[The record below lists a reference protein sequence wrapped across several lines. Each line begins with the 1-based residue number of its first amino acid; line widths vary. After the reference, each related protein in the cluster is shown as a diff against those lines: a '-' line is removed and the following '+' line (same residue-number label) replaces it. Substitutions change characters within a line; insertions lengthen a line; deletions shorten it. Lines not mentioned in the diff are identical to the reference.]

1 MKRFRNISIIGILI
15 ICCGLFG
22 CTPEDNPLGGGSTSD
37 SGSIYG
43 CVTDF
48 ATGDPVSNAN
58 VQLRPSGETT
68 LTGYDGMYGFL
79 DIPDG
84 NYSITVSKAEYSE
97 LIDDY
102 VIEVKNGKR
111 MRRDVQIEKLPTSLR
126 ITDMNGSDISV
137 LDFGA
142 DASIAAKS
150 FNIFNNGTVSIS
162 CQLAY
167 SCNWISSV
175 SSIPTAISPGQTVP
189 VTVSINRA
197 LLSTGQNTTILTV
210 SSNNGSAELIVKA
223 ASAVGNPPEVQ
234 MSSVNSV
241 TATSALCTGGMLND
255 HGGTLQDCGFCY
267 STSSS
272 PSLNDHV
279 VRLGPCTGTFSFT
292 INDLNPAT
300 TYHIKA
306 FATTN
311 LGTGYSSE
319 STFSTVS
326 GLPTCGATTITKLDP
341 TTVRGQSTASATN
354 GYRIIEKGFCWS
366 INNTPTINDHT
377 ISCGFDDGSFSGYLS
392 SLQPNTTYRVRAYA
406 TSELGT
412 SFGPEVTFTSLS
424 GLATVTTTT
433 ATIIGYEVK
442 TGGNVTDDSG
452 TVIIDEGVC
461 YGSSPDPDLSPSFQH
476 TYDGGATTAGP
487 FTSYIPKPM
496 SSGYLY
502 IRAYATTR
510 YGTAYGNQVSI
521 YIP

>member
-1 MKRFRNISIIGILI
+1 MKRIRNISIIGILI

-22 CTPEDNPLGGGSTSD
+22 CTPEDNPSGGGSTSD

-68 LTGYDGMYGFL
+68 LTGYDGMYEFL

-126 ITDMNGSDISV
+126 ITDMNGSDISM
-137 LDFGA
+137 LDFGE
-142 DASIAAKS
+142 DASMVAKT

-162 CQLAY
+162 CQLVY

-175 SSIPTAISPGQTVP
+175 SSIPTSISPGQTEP

-210 SSNNGSAELIVKA
+210 SSNNGSTELVVKA
-223 ASAVGNPPEVQ
+223 ASAMGNPPEVQ

-241 TATSALCTGGMLND
+241 TATSALCTGRMLND

-272 PSLNDHV
+272 PSLNDCV

-292 INDLNPAT
+292 INNLEHAT
-300 TYHIKA
+300 TYYIRA

-319 STFSTVS
+319 TTFSTAS
-326 GLPTCGATTITKLDP
+326 GLPTCGATTITNLDP
-341 TTVRGQSTASATN
+341 TTAKAQSAAYATD
-354 GYRIIEKGFCWS
+354 GYRIVEKGFCWAVGH
-366 INNTPTINDHT
+366 TPTINDNKVVYM
-377 ISCGFDDGSFSGYLS
+377 FDGDGAFQEYLYP
-392 SLQPNTTYRVRAYA
+392 LQPGATYRVRSYGK
-406 TSELGT
+406 SE
-412 SFGPEVTFTSLS
+412 FGISYGSETTFTSLS
-424 GLATVTTTT
+424 G
-433 ATIIGYEVK
+433 K
-442 TGGNVTDDSG
+442 N
-452 TVIIDEGVC
+452 
-461 YGSSPDPDLSPSFQH
+461 
-476 TYDGGATTAGP
+476 
-487 FTSYIPKPM
+487 
-496 SSGYLY
+496 
-502 IRAYATTR
+502 
-510 YGTAYGNQVSI
+510 
-521 YIP
+521 

>member
-1 MKRFRNISIIGILI
+1 MKRIRNISIIGILI

-22 CTPEDNPLGGGSTSD
+22 CTPEDNPSGGGSTSD

-68 LTGYDGMYGFL
+68 LTGYDGMYEFL

-126 ITDMNGSDISV
+126 ITDMNGSDISM
-137 LDFGA
+137 LDFGE
-142 DASIAAKS
+142 DASMVAKT

-162 CQLAY
+162 CQLVY

-175 SSIPTAISPGQTVP
+175 SSIPTSISPGQTEP

-210 SSNNGSAELIVKA
+210 SSNNGSTELVVKA
-223 ASAVGNPPEVQ
+223 TSTMGNPPEVQ

-241 TATSALCTGGMLND
+241 TATSALCTGRMLND

-267 STSSS
+267 STSSP
-272 PSLNDHV
+272 PSLNDCV

-319 STFSTVS
+319 TTFSTVS
-326 GLPTCGATTITKLDP
+326 GLPTCGATTITNLDP
-341 TTVRGQSTASATN
+341 TTAKAQSTAYATD
-354 GYRIIEKGFCWS
+354 GYRIVEKGFCWAVGH
-366 INNTPTINDHT
+366 TPTINDNKVVYM
-377 ISCGFDDGSFSGYLS
+377 FDGDGDFHEYLYP
-392 SLQPNTTYRVRAYA
+392 LQPGTTYRVRSFAK
-406 TSELGT
+406 SE
-412 SFGPEVTFTSLS
+412 FGVSYGLEKTFTSLS
-424 GLATVTTTT
+424 G
-433 ATIIGYEVK
+433 K
-442 TGGNVTDDSG
+442 N
-452 TVIIDEGVC
+452 
-461 YGSSPDPDLSPSFQH
+461 
-476 TYDGGATTAGP
+476 
-487 FTSYIPKPM
+487 
-496 SSGYLY
+496 
-502 IRAYATTR
+502 
-510 YGTAYGNQVSI
+510 
-521 YIP
+521 